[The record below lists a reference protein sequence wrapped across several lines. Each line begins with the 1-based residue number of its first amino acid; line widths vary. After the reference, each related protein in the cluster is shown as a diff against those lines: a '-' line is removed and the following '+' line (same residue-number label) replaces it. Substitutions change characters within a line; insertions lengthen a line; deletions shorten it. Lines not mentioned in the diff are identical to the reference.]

1 MNEPKGT
8 ILVVD
13 DEKSIRSILSREL
26 EARGFSCVTA
36 AGGKEALEK
45 ASAHGFDLVL
55 TDLRMSGMS
64 GMDVLSEMIVHHP
77 DTGVIMITAVSD
89 MQTAVEAMKLGARDY
104 VTKPFKLDDVVIKV
118 ERALERARLIRENKD
133 HKLHLAEQSLRES
146 EAEYSALLNT
156 IADAVVKTTSG
167 KITWCNDQVSD
178 VLGFAKDE
186 LIGRDWSSLL
196 ADGIDPSEF
205 NEAVLAATKEHK
217 HFRGTTKA
225 KTGSGSTTDVEF
237 VVSRMPGRRP
247 AEFVVVARDVTEY
260 KTLEEE
266 QRRLESIYDEH
277 SHILS
282 DFYIDLEATK
292 EALRESEE
300 RFRSVAET
308 AGEAIISIDN
318 AGNIVFWNRAAKA
331 TFGYCADEALGR
343 PLTLMSPK
351 RLRHAYQEEIDNVL
365 SATQSEPTRKAAE
378 LFGLRKDGSEFPI
391 EFSIAT
397 WRMKGEAFATA
408 IIRDITERKRAEE
421 ALQRAHDEL
430 EIRVKG
436 RTADLARANSELE
449 TEISERKLA
458 EQALRES
465 EERYRTIFENSAV
478 AITATDENENI
489 ISWNNLAEVLLG
501 MSGND
506 LYLKPVKSLYPKEE
520 WRKLRSENVRQK
532 GMRHHLETKVI
543 RKNGDI
549 IDVDLSLSVLKDTDG
564 KVTGSIGIMVDVTE
578 RKRAEAEKR
587 RMEQQLQLAGRLA
600 AVGELAAGV
609 AHELNNPLAAIQG
622 FAQLV
627 VTRDDLDGTLRDDV
641 ETIYE
646 QAQRATKI
654 TDNLL
659 SFARRRKPSKS
670 LISINDVVKESLE
683 LQAYNLRV
691 NNIEILAELEPE
703 LPKTMAD
710 FQQMQQV
717 FVNIITNAEQAM
729 VEAQNPGKL
738 HVRTQVSGQMI
749 RIEFG
754 DNGPGISDEN
764 LKRVFDP
771 FYTSKAVGQGTG
783 LGLSICFGIV
793 EEHGGH
799 MHAKS
804 KPGEGTAFT
813 VEIPIA
819 PEGAADTG
827 DPDLTQAREVGDGRS

>member
-26 EARGFSCVTA
+26 EARGFSCMTA
-36 AGGKEALEK
+36 AGGEEALEK
-45 ASAHGFDLVL
+45 TSEHGFDLVL

-64 GMDVLSEMIVHHP
+64 GMDLLSEMIAHHP

-118 ERALERARLIRENKD
+118 ERALERTRLIRENKD

-205 NEAVLAATKEHK
+205 NETVLAATKEHK

-237 VVSRMPGRRP
+237 AVSRMPGRRP
-247 AEFVVVARDVTEY
+247 AEFVVVARDITEH

-266 QRRLESIYDEH
+266 QHRLESIYDEH

-351 RLRHAYQEEIDNVL
+351 RHRQAYQEEIDNVL
-365 SATQSEPTRKAAE
+365 SETQSEPTRRAAE

-430 EIRVKG
+430 EIRVKE

-449 TEISERKLA
+449 TEIGERKLA

-501 MSGND
+501 MGEND
-506 LYLKPVKSLYPKEE
+506 LHMKPVKSLYPKEE
-520 WRKLRSENVRQK
+520 WRRLRAENVRQK
-532 GMRHHLETKVI
+532 GMRHHLETKVV

-627 VTRDDLDGTLRDDV
+627 VTRDDLDGTLREDV

-646 QAQRATKI
+646 QAQRASKI

-683 LQAYNLRV
+683 LQAYILRV
-691 NNIEILAELEPE
+691 NNIEILTELEPE

-729 VEAQNPGKL
+729 VEAQDPGKL

-799 MHAKS
+799 MQAKS
-804 KPGEGTAFT
+804 KPCEGTVFT

-819 PEGAADTG
+819 TEGAADTDG
-827 DPDLTQAREVGDGRS
+827 SDLTQAREVGDGRS